1 MAIYSIDLT
10 SQASIISSLQTG
22 LATAG
27 IISTVHY
34 NTSPNLLVTLS
45 CWTKPIK
52 FNAPGNGRIYSY
64 FGSSYASSANLNDT
78 STINAYILGTGVS
91 SVLVVTGDVVA
102 VLENRGG
109 STTVKHVFAKL
120 NDAGTTEI
128 AWGIW
133 YPGRSGSTLWNAD
146 LASRMEAVGVRG
158 AILTTGG
165 NYYQSDILCLDGAY
179 TQLATGVVGLKMLH
193 RATGIGASHLVA
205 GDDVVFEGGGCN
217 SNDYYFPN
225 CFLIEDGNSWAPA
238 A

>member
-1 MAIYSIDLT
+1 MAIYPIDLT
-10 SQASIISSLQTG
+10 NQASIISSLQAG
-22 LATAG
+22 LTAAG
-27 IISTVHY
+27 IIDTVHY

-52 FNAPGNGRIYSY
+52 FNAPGSGRIYSY
-64 FGSSYASSANLNDT
+64 FGSSYASSANLND
-78 STINAYILGTGVS
+78 SCTINAASFGTGVS

-109 STTVKHVFAKL
+109 SFTFKHVFAKL

-128 AWGIW
+128 AWGIE
-133 YPGRSGSTLWNAD
+133 YLGRSSSTLWNAD
-146 LASRMEAVGVRG
+146 LASQMGAVGVQG
-158 AILTTGG
+158 TILTTGG

-217 SNDYYFPN
+217 SDNFYFPN